1 METNMLQPSGEL
13 PSDQTPDQKEKFYLG
28 AAAVLVLVMLVAVP
42 LAVFPLRGKLD
53 DAKSLRDDVL
63 GKKAGVQQQ
72 LTVLHD
78 AETALSGVSEVKQSE
93 YLDAIPDGVQQDTLI
108 KNLNDLATKYG
119 VVLSGVQF
127 GLSDTQE
134 LPKRV
139 NMSAS
144 FQSGYSD
151 LLEFLRA
158 IEANRRRIHVK
169 TISVQ
174 VIPQASTSAVNFSL
188 EMEAFYQGK

>member
-1 METNMLQPSGEL
+1 MENNMFELAGKQPG
-13 PSDQTPDQKEKFYLG
+13 DQTPDQKQKFYLG
-28 AAAVLVLVMLVAVP
+28 TAAVLVLVMLIAVP
-42 LAVFPLRGKLD
+42 LAVFPLNGKLD

-72 LTVLHD
+72 LKVLQD